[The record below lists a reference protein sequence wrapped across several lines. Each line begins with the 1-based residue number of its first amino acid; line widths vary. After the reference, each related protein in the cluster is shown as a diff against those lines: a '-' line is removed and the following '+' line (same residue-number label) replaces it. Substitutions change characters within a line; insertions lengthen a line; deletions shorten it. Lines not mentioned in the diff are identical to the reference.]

1 MQPTRLPINDD
12 RSRPVGR
19 VPQGPDQDGHGPA
32 RPWLACVVPLVVYSL
47 AGSLEPVAAGGG
59 LAAAV
64 GIPPSAYPIA
74 YIVRLAATAAVLATA
89 WPAVRSW
96 LGRPTWWPP
105 LLGLALAVPWIV
117 LADLQRQAGWGFSG
131 RSAFDPFAHFVAQPA
146 LAWGFLAVRWLG
158 LVVIVPI
165 VEELFLRGFLMRFVI
180 DEAFWR
186 VPYGMLTPAAA
197 AACAIYAAA
206 SHPAE
211 AVAAVGWFA
220 IVSGIAL
227 ATRKPVDCILAHAG
241 TNLAIGGYVL
251 ATGNWW
257 LM

>member
-1 MQPTRLPINDD
+1 MQPTGHTTNEDD
-12 RSRPVGR
+12 ARPGGT
-19 VPQGPDQDGHGPA
+19 GPD
-32 RPWLACVVPLVVYSL
+32 RPWFTCLVPMAVYSL
-47 AGSLEPVAAGGG
+47 AGIFEPAATGGG
-59 LAAAV
+59 VAAAV
-64 GIPPSAYPIA
+64 GLAPSAYPQV
-74 YIVRLAATAAVLATA
+74 YLVRLVATAALLAAA
-89 WPAVRSW
+89 WPAIRSW
-96 LGRPTWWPP
+96 IGRPTWWPP

-117 LADLQRQAGWGFSG
+117 LADLQRQAGWGLSG
-131 RSAFDPFAHFVAQPA
+131 RAGFNPLAHFTAEPA
-146 LAWGFLAVRWLG
+146 LAWAFLAVRWLG

-165 VEELFLRGFLMRFVI
+165 VEELFLRGFLMRFAV
-180 DEAFWR
+180 EEEFWR
-186 VPYGMLTPAAA
+186 VPFGTLVPAAA
-197 AACAIYAAA
+197 IACAVYAVG

-227 ATRKPVDCILAHAG
+227 ATRQPIDCMLAHAA